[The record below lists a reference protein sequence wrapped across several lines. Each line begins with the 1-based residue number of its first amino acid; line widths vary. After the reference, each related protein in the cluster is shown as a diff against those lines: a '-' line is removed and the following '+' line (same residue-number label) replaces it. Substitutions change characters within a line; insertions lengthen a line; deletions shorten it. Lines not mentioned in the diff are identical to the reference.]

1 MMFYAS
7 FEVTFKKVSPLFFLC
22 ATTLSRI
29 KQCLER
35 LKMNKKFLIFTLLWV
50 SFHTSAALVPSSL
63 QCKDQAIAQ
72 AHKLLAFHFE
82 TEDDRI
88 DISDQV
94 KALPSIVN
102 PKSKNQRFDVLE
114 VWGYIYKGE
123 YRMRFQYFH
132 SHESCLLMGQ
142 EILEYARL

>member
-102 PKSKNQRFDVLE
+102 PKSKNHR
-114 VWGYIYKGE
+114 
-123 YRMRFQYFH
+123 RH
-132 SHESCLLMGQ
+132 P
-142 EILEYARL
+142 